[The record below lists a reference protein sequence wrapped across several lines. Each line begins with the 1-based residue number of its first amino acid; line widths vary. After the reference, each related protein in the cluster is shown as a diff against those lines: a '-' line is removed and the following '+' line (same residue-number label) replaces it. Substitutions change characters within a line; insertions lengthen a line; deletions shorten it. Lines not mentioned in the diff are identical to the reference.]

1 METLA
6 YDGRVE
12 PLQHIFIGK
21 DPLEAFAASIDTGSA
36 IVEDNLGECE

>member
-21 DPLEAFAASIDTGSA
+21 DNVYAGQVGPIYTDLCVIDQP
-36 IVEDNLGECE
+36 